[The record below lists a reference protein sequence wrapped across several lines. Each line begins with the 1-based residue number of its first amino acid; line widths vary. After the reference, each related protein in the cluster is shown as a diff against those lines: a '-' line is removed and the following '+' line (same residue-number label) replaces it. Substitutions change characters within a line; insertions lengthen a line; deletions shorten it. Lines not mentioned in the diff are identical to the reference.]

1 MVYKARSSSYTKLWL
16 TSYFEVRAVFFFPLY
31 FLHDNNELGVVDG
44 YFSINFDGDL
54 GDISH
59 DVIIGIQR
67 TWQVGLHL
75 SSKGTIA
82 I

>member
-16 TSYFEVRAVFFFPLY
+16 IHYFGVRAVVFFPLY
-31 FLHDNNELGVVDG
+31 LLHDSNELGAVDG

-67 TWQVGLHL
+67 TWQLGLEL
-75 SSKGTIA
+75 ISKATIA